1 MHGLS
6 SSSCP
11 HIPFFVFLSL
21 SSLSPGGSSG
31 YVSSV
36 YTCCHPQCLTHCARV
51 NRVPMNST
59 LHLTSWRRQLQ
70 SNAASRPLPPKSLQA
85 PSTVV
90 LPQSSFLSFVAM
102 FRHLDL
108 RLGCQSVPFFARRYG
123 PNSMRKGKFARS
135 AKAVAQ
141 TAQDS
146 RSIPPPVSSKFQPHT
161 IFADVVHLLDDI

>member
-6 SSSCP
+6 SSPLSP
-11 HIPFFVFLSL
+11 HYFLSL
-21 SSLSPGGSSG
+21 PSLSAGGSSD

-36 YTCCHPQCLTHCARV
+36 YTCRHPQCLTHCARV

-70 SNAASRPLPPKSLQA
+70 SKAASRPLPPKSLQA

-102 FRHLDL
+102 FKHLDL
-108 RLGCQSVPFFARRYG
+108 RLGCQSVPFFRTSLRAQLDEKRKVCQVREG
-123 PNSMRKGKFARS
+123 RGSDRSGFKVNSS
-135 AKAVAQ
+135 
-141 TAQDS
+141 S
-146 RSIPPPVSSKFQPHT
+146 R
-161 IFADVVHLLDDI
+161 LN